1 MSDIV
6 RIDDDELMRI
16 LHGTKGLDIGK
27 PFSREIFLVEV
38 HIAGTTHIK
47 NIEELEP
54 RLKVGTH
61 LKFLREP
68 DNVHDDLAILI
79 QDAEGNKLGYI
90 PRAKN
95 EILSRL
101 MDAGK
106 LLYGIVHEKEFL
118 RNWLKIQIQVFLS
131 D

>member
-1 MSDIV
+1 MFDIV
-6 RIDDDELMRI
+6 RTDDDELMRI

-27 PFSREIFLVEV
+27 PFSQEIFLVEV

-54 RLKVGTH
+54 RLKVGTQ